1 MTKGR
6 DVWTDYSLQ
15 GCMSHQ
21 FWDTA
26 HQLGKATAWL
36 TNRNLRVSG
45 KIMQANCMGTT
56 DKERSTR
63 PPTIHY
69 PRMPACPASQHL
81 ASSQDQGT
89 CDEKKKT
96 KKDEKGW
103 LGTWRRA

>member
-1 MTKGR
+1 MTKDR
-6 DVWTDYSLQ
+6 DVWADYSLQ

-56 DKERSTR
+56 GQGTLNKAADNPLSQDAG
-63 PPTIHY
+63 
-69 PRMPACPASQHL
+69 MSCVPASGNL
-81 ASSQDQGT
+81 AGSGN
-89 CDEKKKT
+89 
-96 KKDEKGW
+96 
-103 LGTWRRA
+103 L